1 MRTLIIYTSVH
12 HGNTGKVAQAMAGA
26 LGADMAD
33 AAGAEPG
40 LIDRYDLIGFGSGI
54 YHGRHH
60 QTLFRFVEMLPEV
73 DGSLAFVFSTSGRG
87 VAQDHTA
94 LKQVL
99 EAKGFRIVGDF
110 VCKGW
115 DTYTVLGLVGG
126 INKGRPDA
134 RDLAHAAEFADDLAR
149 QWGDAGR

>member
-12 HGNTGKVAQAMAGA
+12 HGNTEKVAQAMAGV
-26 LGADMAD
+26 LGADIV
-33 AAGAEPG
+33 AAARAEPG

-60 QTLFRFVEMLPEV
+60 QTLFRFVDLLPAV
-73 DGSLAFVFSTSGRG
+73 DGMLAFVFSTSGRG

-94 LKQVL
+94 LKLEL

-110 VCKGW
+110 TCKGW

-134 RDLAHAAEFADDLAR
+134 RDLMHAGEFAESLAR
-149 QWGDAGR
+149 QWGNAGR